1 MKIRSKGESY
11 ATGRNFGIVFI
22 YRRPGNVSI
31 RHACNGERPA
41 AFCGR
46 KDAAADEFS
55 DAEQADG
62 NPGRNPRHGSDS
74 ELFCDDSYGGRLCQ
88 CRDAESVAGGRRH
101 YGCKHR
107 YDDHRVAGIPERVRQ
122 FFEPRILC
130 APAAGNRRICHFI
143 CKIRQKET
151 DR

>member
-1 MKIRSKGESY
+1 MQLE
-11 ATGRNFGIVFI
+11 GISVLFSFI
-22 YRRPGNVSI
+22 GGLGMFLYGMHVM
-31 RHACNGERPA
+31 ANGLQHFAGGKMQRLMSFLTQNRLMA
-41 AFCGR
+41 ILVGTLVTA
-46 KDAAADEFS
+46 
-55 DAEQADG
+55 
-62 NPGRNPRHGSDS
+62 

-122 FFEPRILC
+122 FFEPGILC

>member
-46 KDAAADEFS
+46 KDAAADEFLTQNRLMAILVGTLVTAVIQS
-55 DAEQADG
+55 SSATTVMVVGFVNAGMLNLSQAVG
-62 NPGRNPRHGSDS
+62 VIMGANIGTTITAWLVSLSEFGS
-74 ELFCDDSYGGRLCQ
+74 F
-88 CRDAESVAGGRRH
+88 
-101 YGCKHR
+101 
-107 YDDHRVAGIPERVRQ
+107 
-122 FFEPRILC
+122 
-130 APAAGNRRICHFI
+130 
-143 CKIRQKET
+143 
-151 DR
+151 